1 MTYPSFSIQG
11 KSMQLLLEVYNTPTP
26 ISIFAA
32 HLDQDRKTVDNALR
46 GPFTK
51 GELKRVRRDNVWCY
65 YLSDSMLQTL
75 TNGAPK
81 LKTPIRKPIKST
93 AGKQRMKPLEPA
105 IDAHLKQGSSAMDAR
120 EASSTAIKQASAS
133 TTPVVTV
140 IETPEE
146 AKGFSVAWDSVD
158 GISFTKDGVKTTLE
172 GKELKEI
179 LKLYIHMK
187 GGLPELDVVDA

>member
-11 KSMQLLLEVYNTPTP
+11 KSMQLLLELDNCPTP

-32 HLDQDRKTVDNALR
+32 NVDQDRKTVDNALR

-75 TNGAPK
+75 MKGAPK
-81 LKTPIRKPIKST
+81 LKTPIRKSTKST
-93 AGKQRMKPLEPA
+93 AGEQRMKPLEPA

-120 EASSTAIKQASAS
+120 EATSAAIKQMAV
-133 TTPVVTV
+133 TTPVVTF

-187 GGLPELDVVDA
+187 GGLPELDIVDA